1 MSRPD
6 QGKCITEN
14 FDFFIALGHEK
25 RISYRKICRI
35 LILRGLRRQILL
47 SAANISRKLNI
58 NSEKD
63 CFDLLFQEITAL
75 PEREPLAPSSVPS
88 MASQLSLL
96 SRMSFLCQGSRIMI

>member
-1 MSRPD
+1 MSNTDPSGSSSTNS
-6 QGKCITEN
+6 GK
-14 FDFFIALGHEK
+14 
-25 RISYRKICRI
+25 
-35 LILRGLRRQILL
+35 L

-96 SRMSFLCQGSRIMI
+96 SQRSSATDSTTRTNVWIAKTVRAAMSDAISKS